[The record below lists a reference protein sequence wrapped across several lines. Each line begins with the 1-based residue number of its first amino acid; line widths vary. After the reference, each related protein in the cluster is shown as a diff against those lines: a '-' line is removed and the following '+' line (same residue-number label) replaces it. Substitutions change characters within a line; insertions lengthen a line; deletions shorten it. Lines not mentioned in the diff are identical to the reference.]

1 MINER
6 QRGTLNGTVI
16 SAVKGYK
23 AKKYEKYYVNMAQDQ
38 ESRDED
44 KQET

>member
-6 QRGTLNGTVI
+6 QWGTLKGTVI

-23 AKKYEKYYVNMAQDQ
+23 ATKYQKYYVNMAQDQ

-44 KQET
+44 ELET